1 MSKMVAKL
9 EELWPPTDI
18 QTIPIKNENRAFAHK
33 IETVIN
39 LLKWNSKDLPRN
51 ADSNIYMWTIWAI
64 KTLLNLDAI
73 KPYGA
78 DGKSNKNMIYREASA
93 EPNGHLCAP
102 MRSLLYTTIW
112 TKT

>member
-39 LLKWNSKDLPRN
+39 LLKWNSKDFQRN
-51 ADSNIYMWTIWAI
+51 ADSNMYVWKYWA
-64 KTLLNLDAI
+64 N
-73 KPYGA
+73 KP
-78 DGKSNKNMIYREASA
+78 
-93 EPNGHLCAP
+93 L
-102 MRSLLYTTIW
+102 
-112 TKT
+112 